1 MSLEEKFYKKNIEL
15 QAKVSDEIEKVN
27 KGLSEKS
34 ISQLQAIL
42 KELDSMERAKGLI
55 ISYPRIIIDSWD
67 YSDSLGLEL
76 VELAEQYKKI
86 GNGHE

>member
-1 MSLEEKFYKKNIEL
+1 MSLEDKFYKKNVEL
-15 QAKVSDEIEKVN
+15 QNKVSAEIQKVN

-34 ISQLQAIL
+34 ISQLQTIL
-42 KELDSMERAKGLI
+42 KELDSMEKAKGLI

-76 VELAEQYKKI
+76 VELAEQYKKVSKY
-86 GNGHE
+86 

>member
-1 MSLEEKFYKKNIEL
+1 MSLEEKFNKKNLEL
-15 QAKVSDEIEKVN
+15 QTKVSAEIEKVN

-34 ISQLQAIL
+34 IPQLQTIL
-42 KELDSMERAKGLI
+42 KELNSMERAKGLI

-86 GNGHE
+86 SKY

>member
-15 QAKVSDEIEKVN
+15 QTKVSVELEKVN
-27 KGLSEKS
+27 KGLSKKS
-34 ISQLQAIL
+34 SSQLQIIL
-42 KELDSMERAKGLI
+42 KELYSMERVKGLI

-76 VELAEQYKKI
+76 MELAEQYKKMSKY
-86 GNGHE
+86 